1 MREDNEEERLRS
13 VALQNAQSILLARR
27 RAEEAL
33 RKQSEWLRVTLG
45 SIGDAVIST
54 DAEGSVT
61 FMNIVAESLTGWTQ
75 AEALGHPLPDVFR
88 IINEQTRQ
96 PVDSPVE
103 RVLREGKVIGLAN
116 HTVLIA
122 KDGAERPIDDSAAPI
137 RDDEGQVI
145 GVVLVFHDI
154 TARRQAEQARAHL
167 AAIVES
173 SDDAIVSKNLDGII
187 TSWNKGAE
195 KLFGYT
201 AAEAVGR
208 PVTMLIPS
216 RYIHEEPR
224 ILEKVKRGETVDHY
238 ETVRRRKDGTTF
250 DISLTVSPIRNEAGE
265 IIGASKIGRDIT
277 ERQRA
282 QEALR
287 KSEERYRSLT
297 SILTSVVWA
306 TNSEGAF
313 EAPQPE
319 WEAFTGQTWEEHQG
333 WGRANAL
340 HPEDRERMLAL
351 WRRAVDSRS
360 TYELQGRIW
369 HAPSGKYHH
378 CVARAV
384 PIFNT
389 DGSIREWIGNT
400 LDVHEQKEAEGVRE
414 SLLAAERVARE
425 TADAAS
431 RAKDEFLAT
440 VSHELRTPLNA
451 ILGWARLLSGGRLDD
466 ETASRGLKSIEQNA
480 KAQAQLIEDLLD
492 VSRIIS
498 GKFRLKAQ
506 PLEVASVIEA
516 AIDSVRPTAEAK
528 GVRLQVVLD
537 PDAGP
542 VSGDSGRLQQVVWN
556 LLSNAIKFTPKGG
569 RVQVRLLRVNSHV
582 QLEVSDTGQGI
593 APDFLP
599 YVFDRFRQADGS
611 PTRVHSGLG
620 LGLAIVRHIV
630 ELHGGSV
637 AADSLGQSQ
646 GATFTIRLPLMVAHA
661 KANDEERVHP
671 HVDGEAALHF
681 HPSPALEGVKVLI
694 VDDEPESLL
703 ILSTVLTRSG
713 AYIKTAASAEEGF
726 AHVKAW
732 SPDVIVSD
740 IGMPG
745 EDGYSFMKRVKTWMR
760 ETGAWIPAVALTA
773 YARAEDRMKA
783 LA

>member
-1 MREDNEEERLRS
+1 
-13 VALQNAQSILLARR
+13 
-27 RAEEAL
+27 
-33 RKQSEWLRVTLG
+33 
-45 SIGDAVIST
+45 
-54 DAEGSVT
+54 
-61 FMNIVAESLTGWTQ
+61 
-75 AEALGHPLPDVFR
+75 
-88 IINEQTRQ
+88 
-96 PVDSPVE
+96 
-103 RVLREGKVIGLAN
+103 
-116 HTVLIA
+116 
-122 KDGAERPIDDSAAPI
+122 
-137 RDDEGQVI
+137 
-145 GVVLVFHDI
+145 
-154 TARRQAEQARAHL
+154 
-167 AAIVES
+167 
-173 SDDAIVSKNLDGII
+173 
-187 TSWNKGAE
+187 
-195 KLFGYT
+195 
-201 AAEAVGR
+201 
-208 PVTMLIPS
+208 MLS
-216 RYIHEEPR
+216 
-224 ILEKVKRGETVDHY
+224 
-238 ETVRRRKDGTTF
+238 F
-250 DISLTVSPIRNEAGE
+250 
-265 IIGASKIGRDIT
+265 
-277 ERQRA
+277 
-282 QEALR
+282 
-287 KSEERYRSLT
+287 
-297 SILTSVVWA
+297 
-306 TNSEGAF
+306 
-313 EAPQPE
+313 
-319 WEAFTGQTWEEHQG
+319 
-333 WGRANAL
+333 
-340 HPEDRERMLAL
+340 
-351 WRRAVDSRS
+351 WRHAVDSRS
-360 TYELQGRIW
+360 TYELQSRIW

-378 CVARAV
+378 CLARAV
-384 PIFNT
+384 PLFNT

-400 LDVHEQKEAEGVRE
+400 LDVHEQKEAEAVRE

-516 AIDSVRPTAEAK
+516 AIDSVRPTADAK

-569 RVQVRLLRVNSHV
+569 RVQVRLQRVNSHV
-582 QLEVSDTGQGI
+582 ELEVSDTGQGI
-593 APDFLP
+593 APEFLP
-599 YVFDRFRQADGS
+599 FVFDRFRQADGS
-611 PTRVHSGLG
+611 ATRIHSGLG

-637 AADSLGQSQ
+637 AANSSGQSQ

-661 KANDEERVHP
+661 KASDEERVHP

-713 AYIKTAASAEEGF
+713 AYIKTATSAEEGF
-726 AHVKAW
+726 AQVKAW
-732 SPDVIVSD
+732 RPDVIVSD

-745 EDGYSFMKRVKTWMR
+745 EDGYSFMKRVKTWMK

-783 LA
+783 LASGYQIHVPKPVEPAELITVLVSLVNRPTTPWRTGS